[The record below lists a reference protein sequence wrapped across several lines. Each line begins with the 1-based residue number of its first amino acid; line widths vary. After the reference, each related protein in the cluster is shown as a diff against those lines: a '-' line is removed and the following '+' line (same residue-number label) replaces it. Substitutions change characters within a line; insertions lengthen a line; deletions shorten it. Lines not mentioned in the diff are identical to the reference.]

1 MRIGIRVM
9 LSVCL
14 VVAGG
19 WSAMATPS
27 KSSVEP
33 LDALMADG
41 KYAEAEVAAQG
52 LVPAVEAEHGIES
65 PQVAEVLDLLL
76 EARWRG
82 GKADDET
89 VEIGTR
95 ALEIKRRA
103 LGPDHAGVG
112 KTLHHLA
119 VVAFFRNEY
128 GTARDRWADAIDIRS
143 RALGADHPDVAE
155 SLNGQANLVWTMG
168 DLAEAERLFDRALEI
183 REKAYGAEDPRVS
196 MVRSNL
202 FTLMSAQG
210 HYADALELGERCAEL
225 DERSLG
231 PDHPELASTLTN
243 LADVYDKTGDRATA
257 RKMYERVIAIWKKSL
272 GEDHYLVGTAMNNL
286 AEQLRRSGDH
296 AEARRLFEQTLSL
309 WEKGLGP
316 ESPRVGLC
324 LNNMALLAKDAGDL
338 DEAASLAERSAR
350 VRESGLGVDHPELS
364 DSLHLLGVLRTSSGD
379 LKKARPVLQRA
390 LGIRRH
396 SLGGDH
402 PSVAETQLALAELQV
417 RAGKTSTALTLALES
432 ERIARDHLRLTGSS
446 LAEEHAL
453 SYAATRDR
461 GLDLAISIAVDSGDR
476 TRLVLDELVRSRAV
490 VLDEMATRHRSA
502 RLSADPEIARLSTEL
517 VEARARL
524 ANLTVRGV
532 GELDAETYRQF
543 VDEARQVKDRAERAL
558 GTASREFAAEQRRT
572 QLGLDEV
579 IANLPQGSALVSYVV
594 YEHLSMPASDD
605 SGPPA
610 IDRSSSYAA
619 VIAKP
624 DDNEPFAVKLGSAE
638 DLDRVVA
645 RWKREVARGSLRGS
659 EASYREAALELRKL
673 IWDPIVASLEG
684 VERVFIVPDGSLNL
698 VSFAALPA
706 GGEAYLIE
714 TGPQLHYLS
723 AERDLVPDADEAETG
738 TGLLA
743 LGGPNY
749 DATSMFAALTAEDK
763 TANRVEVSSSRSANC
778 GDFRTLNFKPLPAA
792 GKEADEI
799 VALWKDTFSLEDP
812 DVSALHLSGA
822 DASEDAF
829 KNQAGGR
836 RVLHVATH
844 GFFLGGD
851 CNDSPDGNRGMTVVK
866 KEPAPQVPGMQM
878 SPLLL
883 SGLAMAGANRRGA
896 AGLDEEDGVLTAE
909 EIAALDLSGVEWAV
923 LSACD
928 TGVGEIH
935 AGEGVFGLRRAIQV
949 AGVRTLI
956 MSLWPVDDEAT
967 RQWMSAL
974 YAGRL
979 SQGMDTATAVRQA
992 GRTVLRTRRDAGES
1006 THPFYWAAFAA
1017 AGDWR

>member
-1 MRIGIRVM
+1 MRIGIRIM
-9 LSVCL
+9 LSFCL
-14 VVAGG
+14 V
-19 WSAMATPS
+19 SAVGAAPPEPS
-27 KSSVEP
+27 MES
-33 LDALMADG
+33 LDALMAEG
-41 KYAEAEVAAQG
+41 KYAEAEAAAQE
-52 LVPAVEAEHGIES
+52 LVTAVETERGVDS
-65 PQVAEVLDLLL
+65 PQVAEVLDVLL

-82 GKADDET
+82 GKADDQT

-103 LGPDHAGVG
+103 LGSDHAGVG
-112 KTLHHLA
+112 KTMHHLA

-128 GTARDRWADAIDIRS
+128 GTARDRWAEAIDIRS
-143 RALGADHPDVAE
+143 RALGADHPDIAE

-196 MVRSNL
+196 VVRSNL

-210 HYADALELGERCAEL
+210 RYAEALELGEQCAEL

-243 LADVYDKTGDRATA
+243 LADVYDKTGDRVTA

-296 AEARRLFEQTLSL
+296 AEARQLFEQALSL

-316 ESPRVGLC
+316 DSPRVGLC

-338 DEAASLAERSAR
+338 DEAALLAERSAR
-350 VRESGLGVDHPELS
+350 VRESGLGADHPELS
-364 DSLHLLGVLRTSSGD
+364 DSLHLLGVLRTSAGN
-379 LKKARPVLQRA
+379 LEKARPVLQRA
-390 LGIRRH
+390 LGIRRQ
-396 SLGGDH
+396 SLGATH
-402 PSVAETQLALAELQV
+402 PFVAETQIALAELQI
-417 RAGKTSTALTLALES
+417 RAGNGTSALKLALES

-461 GLDLAISIAVDSGDR
+461 GLDLAISIVVTAGDR
-476 TRLVLDELVRSRAV
+476 TRSVLDELVRSRAV

-502 RLSADPEIARLSTEL
+502 RVSADPEIARLSTEL

-532 GELDAETYRQF
+532 GDLDAETYRQF

-558 GTASREFAAEQRRT
+558 GSASREFAAEQRRT

-579 IANLPQGSALVSYVV
+579 IANLPEGGALVSFVL
-594 YEHLSMPASDD
+594 YEHLSVPAPGDPD
-605 SGPPA
+605 PNA
-610 IDRSSSYAA
+610 IDRASSYAA
-619 VIAKP
+619 VIAKSG
-624 DDNEPFAVKLGSAE
+624 DSEPFAVKLGSAE
-638 DLDRVVA
+638 DLDRRVA

-659 EASYREAALELRKL
+659 ETSYHKAALELRKR
-673 IWDPIVASLEG
+673 IWDPIVGSLEG

-706 GGEAYLIE
+706 GDDNYLIE

-723 AERDLVPDADEAETG
+723 AERDLVPDTDEAETG

-763 TANRVEVSSSRSANC
+763 ATTHVAASSSRSANC
-778 GDFRTLNFKPLPAA
+778 GDFRTLSFKPLPAA
-792 GKEADEI
+792 GKEADEV
-799 VALWKDTFSLEDP
+799 VALWKETFSSQDDP
-812 DVSALHLSGA
+812 DASALHLSGA
-822 DASEDAF
+822 EASEGAF

-851 CNDSPDGNRGMTVVK
+851 CTDSPGGDRGLTVVK
-866 KEPAPQVPGMQM
+866 EKPAPQVPGMRL

-883 SGLAMAGANRRGA
+883 SGLAMAGANQRVA
-896 AGLDEEDGVLTAE
+896 AGPDEEDGVLTAE

-992 GRTVLRTRRDAGES
+992 GINVLNARRDAGES